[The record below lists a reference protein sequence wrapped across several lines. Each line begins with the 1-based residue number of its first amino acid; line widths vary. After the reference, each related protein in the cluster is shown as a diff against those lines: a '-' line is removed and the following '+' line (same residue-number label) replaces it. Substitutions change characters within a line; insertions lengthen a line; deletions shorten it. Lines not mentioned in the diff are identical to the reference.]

1 MRISV
6 AAFAAAALCVSML
19 APADAFLPGSGAFVG
34 ANAKVSLRAAR
45 SAGSHVPDFLRVP
58 KLRTSAGVTN
68 ALKMAISDESMLSTS
83 SGGGG
88 FFT

>member
-6 AAFAAAALCVSML
+6 AAFAASLCASLL
-19 APADAFLPGSGAFVG
+19 APSDAFLPGSGAFVG
-34 ANAKVSLRAAR
+34 ANAKVSLRAAG
-45 SAGSHVPDFLRVP
+45 SSVSHVPDFLRVP

-68 ALKMAISDESMLSTS
+68 ALQMAISDASTS
-83 SGGGG
+83 SGAGG